1 MVDTGRLHAALTD
14 FAHVLVRGYTVG
26 DVLDRLTMRVL
37 DVLAVDGSGVT
48 LYQGGRGQFVTA
60 SDDLTE
66 RIEMEQDRLQEGP
79 CFDAMEH
86 RRMRPVPDL
95 AEVTEWPG
103 YRPFTLKQGM
113 RSVIGV
119 PMGVRDEIVGALN
132 VYAAD
137 PRDWSAD
144 DLAAAQLMAD
154 MASSY
159 IVNAQELVGA
169 KTLAR
174 QLQHALDSRVVIEQ
188 AKGMLAQRM
197 KISTN
202 EAFRRLR
209 EYSRSHQLKIHDV
222 ASTIVEG
229 HAGFIDGDDGDRR
242 VRVGDS

>member
-1 MVDTGRLHAALTD
+1 MVDTERLHGALTD
-14 FAHVLVRGYTVG
+14 FAHVLVRNYTVG

-37 DVLAVDGSGVT
+37 DVLEVDGSGVT
-48 LYQGGRGQFVTA
+48 LYKGGQGQFVTA
-60 SDDLTE
+60 SDDVTE
-66 RIEMEQDRLQEGP
+66 RIEMEQDRHREGP
-79 CFDAMEH
+79 CFDAMQQ
-86 RRMRPVPDL
+86 RRLRPVADL
-95 AEVTEWPG
+95 TKTTDWPN

-137 PRDWSAD
+137 PRDWSSE

-159 IVNAQELVGA
+159 IINAQEILSA

-174 QLQHALDSRVVIEQ
+174 QLQHALDSRILIEQ

-197 KISTN
+197 KTSPN

-222 ASTIVEG
+222 ARAIVEG
-229 HAGFIDGDDGDRR
+229 HTGALGGDH
-242 VRVGDS
+242 VRSVTAGDS

>member
-1 MVDTGRLHAALTD
+1 
-14 FAHVLVRGYTVG
+14 
-26 DVLDRLTMRVL
+26 MRVL

-48 LYQGGRGQFVTA
+48 LYRGGQGEFVTA
-60 SDDLTE
+60 SDDVTE
-66 RIEMEQDRLQEGP
+66 RIEMEQDRLREGP
-79 CFDAMEH
+79 CFDAMDQ
-86 RRMRPVPDL
+86 RRLYAVPDL
-95 AEVTEWPG
+95 AETTEWPH
-103 YRPFTLKQGM
+103 YRPFALMQGM

-137 PRDWSAD
+137 PREWSAD

-159 IVNAQELVGA
+159 IVNAQELLGA

-174 QLQHALDSRVVIEQ
+174 QLQHALESRVVIEQ

-197 KISTN
+197 KISPN
-202 EAFRRLR
+202 EAFGRLR

-222 ASTIVEG
+222 ARSIVEG
-229 HAGFIDGDDGDRR
+229 HAGVINGDVRDPARERR
-242 VRVGDS
+242 RELTPPSV